1 MNSEIQRR
9 ENLTRKRLQ
18 KKKLIKSLPPMQILE
33 KQPKSRQNNLWQA
46 LALRGGSLLQTLP
59 LPDSCD
65 RQNIPVKRTIPL
77 PF

>member
-1 MNSEIQRR
+1 
-9 ENLTRKRLQ
+9 
-18 KKKLIKSLPPMQILE
+18 MQILE

-77 PF
+77 PFYYNPVTSRLTGHPLAGIKKRR